1 MQYTNGTKATWRY
14 WAWKRLRERLTVHP
28 SFATV
33 LFLSGPSPEDLTAAI
48 KNGFKISN
56 IVAIDTDLKA
66 VQAARKA
73 GCIAIQGDIH
83 DVVSVWD
90 DGVIHGC
97 IEDYCCGLTEEQF
110 QRSRNLFAAI
120 HGPVVFN
127 FQRGRE
133 CDVMSKMLR
142 QEAESLGRSKHR
154 GELFSAWYCTDQLFS
169 CTLKFNGLDP
179 DNINDVNTFINGFDS
194 MQELLLHL
202 C

>member
-97 IEDYCCGLTEEQF
+97 IADYCFKDPEIYLLPFMVQLYLIFKE
-110 QRSRNLFAAI
+110 AAS
-120 HGPVVFN
+120 
-127 FQRGRE
+127 
-133 CDVMSKMLR
+133 VM
-142 QEAESLGRSKHR
+142 
-154 GELFSAWYCTDQLFS
+154 
-169 CTLKFNGLDP
+169 
-179 DNINDVNTFINGFDS
+179 
-194 MQELLLHL
+194 
-202 C
+202 